1 VEPPLEGAVFL
12 DQLAMLER
20 LANDPDQLGAL
31 ERLGQEVDG
40 AILHRLDG
48 FLDRAER
55 RQQDHV
61 HVGRHGLDLP
71 QELEPGETGHLEV
84 RQHEV
89 DAAGAEP
96 LEGGGAVGGQDHG
109 VPLAGQHALEALAH
123 GRIPG
128 PLSLTVISTASS
140 TRRVA
145 TVRAP
150 AWASDSRPFLIRFS
164 TAWRRSVRSIAI
176 GGRLR
181 SVFTSTTMPCRW
193 ASGRM
198 NSARPTT

>member
-1 VEPPLEGAVFL
+1 
-12 DQLAMLER
+12 MLER
-20 LANDPDQLGAL
+20 LADDPEQLGAL

-123 GRIPG
+123 GRIVVGDEEGRGDGRAGGLAHAVFSGRLTGRWTVKVAPEPG
-128 PLSLTVISTASS
+128 SLAQRSSPPCSS
-140 TRRVA
+140 T
-145 TVRAP
+145 
-150 AWASDSRPFLIRFS
+150 I
-164 TAWRRSVRSIAI
+164 WRE
-176 GGRLR
+176 
-181 SVFTSTTMPCRW
+181 M
-193 ASGRM
+193 
-198 NSARPTT
+198 